1 MHITRCCLTIWARR
15 DHGREKVLYVNWKVT
30 FKSCH
35 ICVYYERFNTTSI
48 RLNLQPWFFLN
59 CWERK
64 VPNMWPSDVR
74 AGQWCAGDDFF
85 FFESPC
91 SSIDVLQNRVLSVF
105 EFHGDIQNGLI
116 RAAYIITSIHKCSP
130 CVSKCINY
138 SLKDNCRTSILIFEK
153 KSWKVIQLMC
163 MRKVMSRSNLFMY
176 TTKNIWFCWK
186 FHSEYYVNFPHYT
199 VLAINKYINI
209 LSTNLSH

>member
-1 MHITRCCLTIWARR
+1 MWT
-15 DHGREKVLYVNWKVT
+15 GRLRSKVA
-30 FKSCH
+30 KSAY
-35 ICVYYERFNTTSI
+35 IMKGSTQQVFVWISS
-48 RLNLQPWFFLN
+48 PDFLN

-64 VPNMWPSDVR
+64 VPNTWPSDVR

-85 FFESPC
+85 FFFESPWN
-91 SSIDVLQNRVLSVF
+91 SIDVLQNRVLSVF

-153 KSWKVIQLMC
+153 NLGKSF
-163 MRKVMSRSNLFMY
+163 N
-176 TTKNIWFCWK
+176 
-186 FHSEYYVNFPHYT
+186 
-199 VLAINKYINI
+199 
-209 LSTNLSH
+209 